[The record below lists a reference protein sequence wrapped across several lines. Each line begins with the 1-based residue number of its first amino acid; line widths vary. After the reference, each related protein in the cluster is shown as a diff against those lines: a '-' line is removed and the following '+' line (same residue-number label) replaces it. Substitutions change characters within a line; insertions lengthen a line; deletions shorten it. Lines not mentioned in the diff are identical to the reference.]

1 MTAPDLIEFSVGV
14 EGMTCASCVNRIERF
29 LRDADGVTAA
39 NVNLATERATVR
51 VDPAM
56 AGRAEVQA
64 AIEAAG
70 YDVRPERAVSA
81 SGALT
86 LDEADP
92 DADLRARE
100 VRDLGVR
107 AIVSVAV
114 AVGIM
119 IVMLWPDA
127 VGRSM
132 TELNWL
138 LLIPATFVQ
147 FWAGGAFLRNA
158 WRQARHRTVSMDTLV
173 ALGTLAAWGYSAVV
187 TLAPSLVTEAG
198 IEPVT
203 YFDSSAMII
212 GLVLTGRWM
221 EARAK
226 AQASGAV
233 GALVGLG
240 ARTARRLEGET
251 ETDVPIE
258 DIRPGDL
265 VRVRPGEKVPVDGI
279 VVAGSSSIDESMLTG
294 EPLPVLREAGDQVI
308 GATLNGGGT
317 IVLRAT
323 HVGRDAVLG
332 QIVRM
337 VREAQGSKAPIQRV
351 ADRVTEWFVPLVIA
365 LAAVTFGVWWLW
377 GPEPTLT
384 FALVSSISVLIVAC
398 PCAMGLATPTAV
410 MVGTGRA
417 AEGGVLIRGGAAL
430 EAAGGVGIV
439 VFDKTGT
446 LTVGRPAVTAVRAT
460 PGHDEAEVVAL
471 AAAAER
477 GSEHPLAAAILA
489 EAEHRGVTS
498 GEAADFSAV
507 SGRGVRARIDER
519 DVLVGSR
526 AFLAGEG
533 LEAGLLQALALP
545 MVTPQSTVLVAADGA
560 IIGSIDVTD
569 TIKPTAA
576 AAVRE
581 LREAGIEVHLLSGD
595 STAAAAAVAREVGIE
610 HVSAEVLPGDKAAY
624 VSALQRRG
632 VSVAMVGDGI
642 NDAPALAQAD
652 VGIAIGSGTDV
663 AIEVSDITLVGGDPR
678 LVGSAI
684 RISRATLRVI
694 RENLGWAFGYNIVLI
709 PVAMGLLYPLLG
721 LRLDPILAA
730 AAMAFSS
737 VSVVLNSLRLRR
749 LPAQPGGPDRLV
761 GCPCAEQ
768 RSLHWSGPCAHCA
781 VAPALAGAV
790 RRDRL
795 HQRPERPAGHAH
807 ALHRGNHA
815 GGRCLAD
822 TGPAGLTDP
831 AAHARTDTAAGRCRG
846 PRLHP
851 QLAPGGRQPLPR
863 R

>member
-1 MTAPDLIEFSVGV
+1 MTVPEPIEFSVGV

-29 LRDADGVTAA
+29 LRNADGVTEA
-39 NVNLATERATVR
+39 NVNLATERATVS
-51 VDPAM
+51 VDPAV
-56 AGRAEVQA
+56 AGRVEVQA

-70 YDVRPERAVSA
+70 YDVRPERPAGA
-81 SGALT
+81 TGALT

-100 VRDLGVR
+100 MRDLGVR
-107 AIVSVAV
+107 AIVSIAVAV
-114 AVGIM
+114 AIM
-119 IVMLWPDA
+119 VLMLWPD
-127 VGRSM
+127 VLGM
-132 TELNWL
+132 TMAELNWL

-147 FWAGGAFLRNA
+147 FWAGGVFLRNA
-158 WRQARHRTVSMDTLV
+158 SRQARHRTVSMDTLV

-187 TLAPSLVTEAG
+187 TLAPSLVIEAG

-212 GLVLTGRWM
+212 GLILTGRWM

-240 ARTARRLEGET
+240 ARTARRVEGQA

-265 VRVRPGEKVPVDGI
+265 VRVRPGEKVPVDG
-279 VVAGSSSIDESMLTG
+279 VVVSGSSSIDESMLTG
-294 EPLPVLREAGDQVI
+294 EPLPVLREEGDPVI

-351 ADRVTEWFVPLVIA
+351 ADRVTEWFVPLVIV
-365 LAAVTFGVWWLW
+365 LAALTFVAWWLL
-377 GPEPTLT
+377 GPEPALTL
-384 FALVSSISVLIVAC
+384 ALVSAISVLIVAC

-430 EAAGGVGIV
+430 ETAGHVDTV

-446 LTVGRPAVTAVRAT
+446 LTVGRPEVSAVRAA
-460 PGHDEAEVVAL
+460 PGHDEAEVIAF

-489 EAEHRGVTS
+489 EAERRGSTI
-498 GEAADFSAV
+498 GEAIEFSAV
-507 SGRGVRARIDER
+507 SGRGVRARVGER
-519 DVLVGSR
+519 EVLVGSR
-526 AFLAGEG
+526 AFVAEQGPEAAVLEPLAAPGEAPRSTVFVAAAGE
-533 LEAGLLQALALP
+533 LF
-545 MVTPQSTVLVAADGA
+545 GA
-560 IIGSIDVTD
+560 IDIAD
-569 TIKPTAA
+569 TIKPTASE
-576 AAVRE
+576 AVGE
-581 LREAGIEVHLLSGD
+581 LRAAGIEVHLLSGD
-595 STAAAAAVAREVGIE
+595 SAAAVAAVARAVGID
-610 HVSAEVLPGDKAAY
+610 HVRAEVLPGEKAAY
-624 VSALQRRG
+624 IALLQG
-632 VSVAMVGDGI
+632 DGASVAMVGDGI

-663 AIEVSDITLVGGDPR
+663 AIEASDITLVGGDPR
-678 LVGSAI
+678 LVGSAM
-684 RISRATLRVI
+684 RLSRATLRVI
-694 RENLGWAFGYNIVLI
+694 RQNLGWAFGYNILLI
-709 PVAMGLLYPLLG
+709 PVAMGLLYPFLG

-749 LPAQPGGPDRLV
+749 LPVRPGG
-761 GCPCAEQ
+761 
-768 RSLHWSGPCAHCA
+768 S
-781 VAPALAGAV
+781 
-790 RRDRL
+790 
-795 HQRPERPAGHAH
+795 
-807 ALHRGNHA
+807 
-815 GGRCLAD
+815 
-822 TGPAGLTDP
+822 DP
-831 AAHARTDTAAGRCRG
+831 W
-846 PRLHP
+846 
-851 QLAPGGRQPLPR
+851 
-863 R
+863 

>member
-1 MTAPDLIEFSVGV
+1 MTTPEPIELSVGV

-29 LRDADGVTAA
+29 LRNADGVTAA
-39 NVNLATERATVR
+39 NVNLATERATVSI
-51 VDPAM
+51 DPAV
-56 AGRAEVQA
+56 AGRVEVQA

-70 YDVRPERAVSA
+70 YDVRPERPEDAT
-81 SGALT
+81 GALT

-100 VRDLGVR
+100 LRDLGIR
-107 AIVSVAV
+107 AVVSIAVAV
-114 AVGIM
+114 AIM
-119 IVMLWPDA
+119 VLMLWPDA
-127 VGRSM
+127 LGMSM

-147 FWAGGAFLRNA
+147 FWAGGSFLRNA

-173 ALGTLAAWGYSAVV
+173 ALGTLAAWGYSVVV

-212 GLVLTGRWM
+212 GLILTGRWM

-240 ARTARRLEGET
+240 VRTARRVEGEV

-258 DIRPGDL
+258 DIHPGDL

-279 VVAGSSSIDESMLTG
+279 VVSGSSSVDESMLTG
-294 EPLPVLREAGDQVI
+294 EPLPVLREEGDPVI

-365 LAAVTFGVWWLW
+365 LSALTFVAWWLL
-377 GPEPTLT
+377 GPEPALTL
-384 FALVSSISVLIVAC
+384 ALVSAISVLIVAC

-430 EAAGGVGIV
+430 EMAGSIDTV

-446 LTVGRPAVTAVRAT
+446 LTVGRPEVGAVRAT
-460 PGHDEAEVVAL
+460 AGHDEAEVIAL

-477 GSEHPLAAAILA
+477 GSEHPLAAAVLA
-489 EAEHRGVTS
+489 EAERRGTAVTEATDFNALS
-498 GEAADFSAV
+498 GL
-507 SGRGVRARIDER
+507 GVRARVGEHE
-519 DVLVGSR
+519 VLVGSR
-526 AFLAGEG
+526 AFLVGEG
-533 LEAGLLQALALP
+533 LDGADLKALASVEEMP
-545 MVTPQSTVLVAADGA
+545 HSIVYVAAAGAPLGA
-560 IIGSIDVTD
+560 IEIAD

-576 AAVRE
+576 EAVRE
-581 LREAGIEVHLLSGD
+581 LRAAGIEVHLLSGD
-595 STAAAAAVAREVGIE
+595 SAAAAEAVAREVGID
-610 HVSAEVLPGDKAAY
+610 HVKAEVLPGGKAAY
-624 VSALQRRG
+624 ITSLQG
-632 VSVAMVGDGI
+632 DGASVAMVGDGI

-652 VGIAIGSGTDV
+652 VGIAIDSGTDV
-663 AIEVSDITLVGGDPR
+663 AIEASDITLVGGDPR
-678 LVGSAI
+678 LVGSAM
-684 RISRATLRVI
+684 RISRDTLRVI
-694 RENLGWAFGYNIVLI
+694 RQNLGWAFGYNIVLI
-709 PVAMGLLYPLLG
+709 PVAMGLLYPWLG

-749 LPAQPGGPDRLV
+749 LPVRPGSPD
-761 GCPCAEQ
+761 P
-768 RSLHWSGPCAHCA
+768 W
-781 VAPALAGAV
+781 
-790 RRDRL
+790 
-795 HQRPERPAGHAH
+795 
-807 ALHRGNHA
+807 
-815 GGRCLAD
+815 
-822 TGPAGLTDP
+822 
-831 AAHARTDTAAGRCRG
+831 
-846 PRLHP
+846 
-851 QLAPGGRQPLPR
+851 
-863 R
+863 